1 MATDHDHGPG
11 PSTATRRRV
20 VGQPAVPPALT
31 PLIEYWTASASPTL
45 VMSVK
50 SIRRSVELRGL
61 SSPSRLSRWHTNTA
75 NLAGAHP
82 STSHTPPGS
91 SPGELVTSSASP
103 IGSQSQA
110 IARDAAAATSATS
123 QAYNSPAAATAPK
136 ASNVS
141 SMLTYAAAIATAN
154 EDDVVAE
161 SSSHPTTQD
170 STSTQASNLGQPP
183 QEVPVR
189 PFSTPS
195 TELSGSLEK
204 LVVTPSIVEP
214 SAHTTSG
221 GASDDFV
228 TLVGRSRGALV
239 TGGARQSDASPPGGS
254 TLPTHSSSSN
264 LLSTPPVYDVDVDWF
279 NDAFAK
285 WIEISSS
292 SAAPIRL
299 RQNSRMSKAS
309 KKLNSGR
316 FQPEHREVNGDHDMA
331 SGVFEAKVRTSAFG
345 SPLRKVSTLRELLKP
360 LVSSDDQE
368 HVLHLI
374 LDLIEDADLA
384 EASGSRRIPST
395 SAYLA
400 SGPFTATIIGEHV
413 GLVAPPQTFHVP
425 RNRRLATPHFNLY
438 QTVTAHTRL
447 DSVTTPFAESAGNQ
461 YLRLL
466 GQTSMGRMIRD
477 FDWSSTS
484 IGPISSWPPEL
495 KTTLSNVLAS
505 PFRECILYG
514 PEFILLYNDQYVTT
528 AQNKHPALL
537 GQPAAIGWA
546 ELWEG
551 LDKVAERVREGETVF
566 VTDHFFG
573 MFRNGVMEET
583 YHTFSYSPFYDAN
596 GNVLG
601 IRNFSVETTAT
612 VIAARRLSTVR
623 DLIQMSSL
631 ARTLNDFTDSAL
643 ASLALNPFDLP
654 FVLLYTVTPEVAGVT
669 AKELVR
675 AVAEEKKF
683 HNRHMI
689 KLTGSLGVPADHVF
703 RVEEIVVDLTPP
715 TSRLSSASGSHSN
728 AASGSGSG
736 SGSSNLTTMDTDGPR
751 SRWSWPFEDAC
762 LRREPVFVERLGE
775 LANHLE
781 KRGWDDPPRHAVVI
795 PITVESTSNAPQA
808 VLVLGVSSR
817 SVYDELYSTFF
828 SLVARHIAIG
838 LYAVLT
844 AEIDAKR
851 SEDLVKLDRAKT
863 NFFSSVSHEL
873 RTPLT
878 LILGPLDDVLATKKG
893 IPAETTDKLQMMSR
907 HANRLLTMVNK
918 LLDFSSLEGGRTQAK
933 FRPVKIGA
941 LTQDL
946 ATLFRDA
953 IERAGLRY
961 VIECDDDRQ
970 DLLPI
975 YLASDLWEKVCYNL
989 IGNALKYCRSGSI
1002 EVRLKTTVAEAVLS
1016 VKDTGI
1022 GIPSDELSSIFER
1035 FHRVEGTA
1043 RTSSGTGI
1051 GLALT
1056 LEIVKLLGGLVEVE
1070 SELGV
1075 GSTFYVRIPR
1085 GFTHLARE
1093 QVIHEPEDSSA
1104 VPIPK
1109 GRSLGAIDDAVSWH
1123 TQEESSG
1130 NSSSGGSASGSF
1142 SGSKELSLDNEFAD
1156 SARLLNLANKTVL
1169 LADDSVDLRIYI
1181 SSILSKTFNIVQVA
1195 DGQTA
1200 LDHVLKHPPSLII
1213 TDQMM
1218 PRLTGNELVAAIR
1231 ANPAT
1236 SLIPIIMLSA
1246 QAGTE
1251 ARAEALERGCDDYLV
1266 KPFQARELLARVNV
1280 HMQLGLLRVEL
1291 EKRVQERT
1299 RALIDS
1305 ETRNRALAEKFLTLS
1320 TVSPVGIMQA
1330 DAEGHIVYANPRWF
1344 EMTGYPVDRLVT
1356 SAWTECL
1363 EDSRELKE
1371 AWQAAVMAGHSSEIV
1386 DFKAIEIGTKTGQTM
1401 LFEIRAFSGAKDGFV
1416 AVLTDITR
1424 QKMIEREHLQI
1435 VEQRAAD
1442 AEENR
1447 RNTEMFLDLSSHEM
1461 RNPLS
1466 GVWQNAQVLSGSL
1479 EQISCVIDDLCAG
1492 RTPPLAVLE
1501 NVRREMQENAE
1512 AVDSIIL
1519 CASHQGRI
1527 ADDILN
1533 VSKLN
1538 MGLLSINPVPFDLT
1552 LRMGEVLRMFEME
1565 CSQKGISLRMNVDE
1579 SIAKLRASWIEA
1591 DPSRL
1596 SQILLNFVSN
1606 SVKYT
1611 SDTPERRIVVHLNA
1625 YDTRPPTRR
1634 HALRVSEPSLDLVAP
1649 HNVWIVVGVED
1660 TGKGLS
1666 QEEMER
1672 LFARFQQ
1679 VNPRSDQYGG
1689 SGLGLFISSE
1699 LVALHSGY
1707 IEVESVPGRGSM
1719 FRFAIPA
1726 ATSQP
1731 PATADALLPPLPLT
1745 TVAMMAPPQRTK
1757 RAAPSRPLLNGDRT
1771 DLCKVAR
1778 LGDPAEAEKLPKRIL
1793 VVEDNLINQK
1803 VMTRQLKLAG
1813 YAVTVANHGREAL
1826 DILLAEATRTN
1837 HQDQGP
1843 IAMVLMDI
1851 EMPVMGG
1858 LEAIRLL
1865 RELERSGQI
1874 LTRYNVVAVTGNGR
1888 PNQTDE
1894 YSRVGFDSWAV
1905 KPYIFADLLV
1915 QIKSYVGV

>member
-1 MATDHDHGPG
+1 M
-11 PSTATRRRV
+11 
-20 VGQPAVPPALT
+20 
-31 PLIEYWTASASPTL
+31 EYWIASPSPTL
-45 VMSVK
+45 VVSIESV
-50 SIRRSVELRGL
+50 RRSIEVRRS
-61 SSPSRLSRWHTNTA
+61 SSPNRASRWLSVSNTA

-82 STSHTPPGS
+82 STSNTPPGL
-91 SPGELVTSSASP
+91 SPGEVLITPTSP
-103 IGSQSQA
+103 IGTQPQSGG
-110 IARDAAAATSATS
+110 AATPATS
-123 QAYNSPAAATAPK
+123 QACNSPAATTAPK
-136 ASNVS
+136 PSNVR
-141 SMLTYAAAIATAN
+141 SMSTHAAPMTTVGYERDAG
-154 EDDVVAE
+154 AE
-161 SSSHPTTQD
+161 SSAHL
-170 STSTQASNLGQPP
+170 TQALDSSHIP
-183 QEVPVR
+183 QDGPVH
-189 PFSTPS
+189 PLPTPS
-195 TELSGSLEK
+195 TELTGSLEK
-204 LVVTPSIVEP
+204 LVVTPSIIEP
-214 SAHTTSG
+214 SSQTAPG
-221 GASDDFV
+221 GASGDYF
-228 TLVGRSRGALV
+228 TLIGPNRGALV
-239 TGGARQSDASPPGGS
+239 SVGARQSDASSPGGS
-254 TLPTHSSSSN
+254 TLPTASSSSE
-264 LLSTPPVYDVDVDWF
+264 LSPTSPVYDVDVDWF
-279 NDAFAK
+279 NDSFAK
-285 WIEISSS
+285 WIEVPSSN
-292 SAAPIRL
+292 AAPIRL

-309 KKLNSGR
+309 RKMSSGR
-316 FQPEHREVNGDHDMA
+316 LQAEFAESIGDYGMGPSDA
-331 SGVFEAKVRTSAFG
+331 DAKARTSASRALG
-345 SPLRKVSTLRELLKP
+345 SSGSALRKVTTLRELLGP
-360 LVSSDDQE
+360 LVSADDRE

-374 LDLIEDADLA
+374 LDLVEDADLA
-384 EASGSRRIPST
+384 EASGTQGIPST

-400 SGPFTATIIGEHV
+400 SGPFTATIVGEYV
-413 GLVAPPQTFHVP
+413 VLVAPPQSFHVP
-425 RNRRLATPHFNLY
+425 KNKRLATPHFNSY

-447 DSVTTPFAESAGNQ
+447 DPVASPFANTAGNQ

-514 PEFILLYNDQYVTT
+514 PEFIMLYNDEYVTT

-583 YHTFSYSPFYDAN
+583 YHTFSYSPFYDTD

-631 ARTLNDFTDSAL
+631 ARTVNDFTDSAL
-643 ASLALNPFDLP
+643 ASLALNPYDLP
-654 FVLLYTVTPEVAGVT
+654 FVLLYTVTPEVAGVS

-675 AVAEEKKF
+675 AGAEDKKF
-683 HNRHMI
+683 HNRHRI
-689 KLTGSLGVPADHVF
+689 KLTGSLGVPEDHVF
-703 RVEEIVVDLTPP
+703 RVDEIVVDLTPP

-728 AASGSGSG
+728 TGSGSG

-781 KRGWDDPPRHAVVI
+781 KRGWDDSPRHAVVI

-817 SVYDELYSTFF
+817 SVYDDLYSTFF

-878 LILGPLDDVLATKKG
+878 LILGPLDDLLASKKE
-893 IPAETTDKLQMMSR
+893 IPAATTEKLQMMSR

-933 FRPVKIGA
+933 FRPVKIGV

-970 DLLPI
+970 ELVPI

-1016 VKDTGI
+1016 VKDTGV
-1022 GIPSDELSSIFER
+1022 GIPSEELSSIFER

-1093 QVIHEPEDSSA
+1093 QVIHEPEEIST
-1104 VPIPK
+1104 VPIPQ
-1109 GRSLGAIDDAVSWH
+1109 GRSLGAIDDAASWH
-1123 TQEESSG
+1123 TQEESCG

-1142 SGSKELSLDNEFAD
+1142 TGSKEMSLDNEFAD
-1156 SARLLNLANKTVL
+1156 TARLLNLANKTVL

-1181 SSILSKTFNIVQVA
+1181 SSILSKTFNVVQVA
-1195 DGQTA
+1195 DGQAA

-1218 PRLTGNELVAAIR
+1218 PRLTGNELVAAVR

-1356 SAWTECL
+1356 NAWTECL
-1363 EDSRELKE
+1363 EDSRELNE
-1371 AWQAAVMAGHSSEIV
+1371 AWQAAVMAGHSSEII

-1479 EQISCVIDDLCAG
+1479 EQISGVIDDLCAG
-1492 RTPPLAVLE
+1492 RTPPQAILE
-1501 NVRREMQENAE
+1501 NVRREMQENAD

-1565 CSQKGISLRMNVDE
+1565 CSQKGISLRMDVDE

-1634 HALRVSEPSLDLVAP
+1634 NALRVSEPSLDLVPP

-1666 QEEMER
+1666 QEEMKR

-1707 IEVESVPGRGSM
+1707 IEVESVPGQGSM

-1726 ATSQP
+1726 GTSQP
-1731 PATADALLPPLPLT
+1731 PVTVDALLPPVPLT

-1757 RAAPSRPLLNGDRT
+1757 RAAPPRSSLNGDQNSSH
-1771 DLCKVAR
+1771 KVAR
-1778 LGDPAEAEKLPKRIL
+1778 LGESAEEGELPKRIL

-1813 YAVTVANHGREAL
+1813 YGVTVANHGREAL
-1826 DILLAEATRTN
+1826 DILLAESTRTN
-1837 HQDQGP
+1837 HHEQGP
-1843 IAMVLMDI
+1843 IVMVLMDI

-1865 RELERSGQI
+1865 REMEKSGQI
-1874 LTRYNVVAVTGNGR
+1874 ANRYNVVAVTGNGR
-1888 PNQTDE
+1888 PSQTDE

-1915 QIKSYVGV
+1915 QIKSYASVLAQIQVLTHRE